1 MQTLK
6 ILEVIR
12 LMFGQCPNGTLPI
25 QLDGAAPDLLDFTWC
40 MIKQEGGK
48 YFVSRSSEPGIPTWK
63 EISDNILAKHVVTF
77 SGYSNLSNSNITLCY
92 HGVDDGADGWAMP
105 QKIKAAA

>member
-12 LMFGQCPNGTLPI
+12 LTFGQCPNGTLPI
-25 QLDGAAPDLLDFTWC
+25 QLDGAVPGLLDFTWC

-48 YFVSRSSEPGIPTWK
+48 YFVRRSSEPGKPNWK
-63 EISDNILAKHVVTF
+63 EISEEVLKKHTVAFTGYTNPENINATF
-77 SGYSNLSNSNITLCY
+77 CY
-92 HGVDDGADGWAMP
+92 HGIDDGVDHRWTMP
-105 QKIKAAA
+105 HKVAA